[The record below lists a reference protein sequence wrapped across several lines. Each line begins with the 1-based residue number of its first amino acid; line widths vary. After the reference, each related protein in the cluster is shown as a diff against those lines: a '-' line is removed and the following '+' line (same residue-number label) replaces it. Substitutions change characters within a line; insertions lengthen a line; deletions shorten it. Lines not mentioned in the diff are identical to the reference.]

1 MMFGGKKDF
10 KNQNWFNVFANAAE
24 GCWYGLTTQRIFKIH
39 FFFSLIVLG
48 LGLWLEVSFERFL
61 LLMMAIIFGF
71 TVEMA
76 NTAFEKT
83 VDLVTEKYNPKA
95 KIAKD
100 LAAGTMLM
108 ASIGLAVLGFLIL
121 LPPLFEKLFG
131 F

>member
-1 MMFGGKKDF
+1 MFGRKKDF
-10 KNQNWFNVFANAAE
+10 KNNNWFDVFANAAN
-24 GCWYGLTTQRIFKIH
+24 GCVYGLKTQKNFKIH
-39 FFFSLIVLG
+39 LLLSLLVL
-48 LGLWLEVSFERFL
+48 LLAQWLQIPFERFL
-61 LLMMAIIFGF
+61 LLIMAIIFGF

-121 LPPLFEKLFG
+121 LPPLFNRIFG
-131 F
+131 L

>member
-1 MMFGGKKDF
+1 MKKRDF
-10 KNQNWFNVFANAAE
+10 KNQNWFSVFAHAAD
-24 GCWYGLTTQRIFKIH
+24 GCWYGFRTQRNFKIH
-39 FFFSLIVLG
+39 LFLSLLVLG
-48 LGLWLEVSFERFL
+48 LSLWLEVSFERFL
-61 LLMMAIIFGF
+61 LLIMAIIFGF

-76 NTAFEKT
+76 NTALEKT
-83 VDLVTEKYNPKA
+83 VDLVTEKYHPKA

>member
-1 MMFGGKKDF
+1 
-10 KNQNWFNVFANAAE
+10 
-24 GCWYGLTTQRIFKIH
+24 
-39 FFFSLIVLG
+39 
-48 LGLWLEVSFERFL
+48 
-61 LLMMAIIFGF
+61 
-71 TVEMA
+71 MA

-121 LPPLFEKLFG
+121 LPPLFNRIFG
-131 F
+131 L